1 MWPQRVT
8 NAPAELRKEGT
19 TIMMNPSDRKD
30 SLVPADFNYSIG
42 RDTFFL
48 PAHQTSLVEL
58 HFDGGCSTFGDMQV
72 FDWFERNAP
81 GRRQEKAHIS
91 DGPADER
98 ERAKECFEQYAK
110 DLGGIVLF
118 AQSAKYRINLPKP
131 SRKTCLALGGN
142 WGYPSG
148 QG

>member
-1 MWPQRVT
+1 
-8 NAPAELRKEGT
+8 
-19 TIMMNPSDRKD
+19 
-30 SLVPADFNYSIG
+30 
-42 RDTFFL
+42 
-48 PAHQTSLVEL
+48 
-58 HFDGGCSTFGDMQV
+58 MQV

-142 WGYPSG
+142 WGYSKG
-148 QG
+148 QGWRSFARIEVRNYLYKTPHSKAVP